1 MCFAHATQKR
11 LAVSECLGCQRC
23 ETGPMVTLSDGRSVC
38 NFCED
43 YREECEARHVISLP
57 SKYDRREY
65 IDGITKK
72 RGEAAGLR
80 LAEVVKKLWEIR

>member
-1 MCFAHATQKR
+1 M
-11 LAVSECLGCQRC
+11 
-23 ETGPMVTLSDGRSVC
+23 TLSDGRNVC

-43 YREECEARHVISLP
+43 YREECEARHVISLA

-80 LAEVVKKLWEIR
+80 LAEVVKKLWTVR